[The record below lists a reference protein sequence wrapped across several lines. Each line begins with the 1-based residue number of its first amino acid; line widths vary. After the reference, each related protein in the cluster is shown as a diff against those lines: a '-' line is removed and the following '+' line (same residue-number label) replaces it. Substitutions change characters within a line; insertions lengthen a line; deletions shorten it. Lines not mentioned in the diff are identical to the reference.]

1 MTDISYDARTGQPV
15 EEIPIS
21 TPSEVDAALA
31 AAAAAAPVVAATS
44 PTDRAPWLHAIADAL
59 DEHAD
64 ELVAIADRE
73 TGLGEERL
81 RMEVGRAAIQLRY
94 YADTAVEGSF
104 VDATIDAGLARMR
117 VPLGPVAVFGAS
129 NFPFLFSVLGTD
141 TGSALASG
149 CPVVVKAHPAH
160 PALSARLGTLAL
172 DALAGTDAP
181 AGLFAVVSGFEAGA
195 RLVRSPHT
203 AAVAFTGSQRAGLAL
218 WRMANERE
226 VVIPVFAEM
235 GTVNP
240 VVVTSAAQA
249 NLDELATGFVE
260 SFTRGTGQYCT
271 KPGLLFAPA
280 GSGMA
285 GKVADALRRIAPS
298 AWLLTAQIA
307 DAAVD
312 GVGELVS
319 AGGTIAGQ
327 VAAPAMGWAAP
338 ATVLTVPIEKLSSG
352 SRLLEECFGPVAV
365 VTEYTDRA
373 ELEAALA
380 ELQGTLAAAV
390 MAGDPS
396 QDDPDVPWLVERLTK
411 LAGRVTVDE
420 WPTGVAVSRAQQ
432 HGGPWPATTVP
443 STTSVGAAALTRF
456 TRPVAYQNVP
466 DAALP
471 PALREANPWQLPR
484 RVN

>member
-1 MTDISYDARTGQPV
+1 MTDVSYDARTGQPV
-15 EEIPIS
+15 EEIPVS
-21 TPSEVDAALA
+21 TLSEVDAVLA
-31 AAAAAAPVVAATS
+31 EAAVAAPVVAATS
-44 PTDRAPWLHAIADAL
+44 PVERKAWLYALADAL
-59 DEHAD
+59 DATVD

-73 TGLGEERL
+73 TGLGDERL
-81 RMEVGRAAIQLRY
+81 RMEIGLAATQLRY
-94 YADTAVEGSF
+94 YADIAVEGSF
-104 VDATIDAGLARMR
+104 VDAVIDARIARMR

-141 TGSALASG
+141 AASALASG

-160 PALSARLGTLAL
+160 PALSARLGRLARE
-172 DALAGTDAP
+172 ALADAP
-181 AGLFAVVSGFEAGA
+181 AGLFGLVSGFEAGA

-218 WRMANERE
+218 WRMANERD

-240 VVVTSAAQA
+240 VVVTPAAVSK
-249 NLDELATGFVE
+249 LDDLASGFVG

-280 GSGMA
+280 GSDMA
-285 GKVADALRRIAPS
+285 ARVAKALRQLKPS

-319 AGGTIAGQ
+319 AGGTVAGQ
-327 VAAPAMGWAAP
+327 VAGPGAGWTAPT
-338 ATVLTVPIEKLSSG
+338 TVLTVPIEKLTSG
-352 SRLLEECFGPVAV
+352 SRLLEECFGPVAI
-365 VTEYTDRA
+365 VTEYADRA
-373 ELEAALA
+373 ELEAALG

-390 MAGDPS
+390 MAGDN
-396 QDDPDVPWLVERLTK
+396 DPDVPWLIDRLTK
-411 LAGRVTVDE
+411 LAGRVTVDD
-420 WPTGVAVSRAQQ
+420 WPTGVALTWAQQ
-432 HGGPWPATTVP
+432 HGGPWPATTNP

-471 PALREANPWQLPR
+471 PALQEANPWQLPR
-484 RVN
+484 RTAGMIS